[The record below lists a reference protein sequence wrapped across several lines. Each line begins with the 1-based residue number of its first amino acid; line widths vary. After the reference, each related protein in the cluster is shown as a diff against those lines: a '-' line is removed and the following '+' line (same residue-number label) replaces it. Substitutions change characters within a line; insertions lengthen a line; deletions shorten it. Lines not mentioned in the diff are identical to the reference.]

1 MTGSGA
7 GDLDQRRER
16 RRLPLIGLALSV
28 LYVAGVALYLFI
40 QGQNPA
46 DLRLNELGDFL
57 GGVSSP
63 LAFLWLVL
71 GFFQQSRE
79 IRLSGKALQ
88 LQAQEMKRSV
98 DEHRRLAG
106 GAGERR
112 ALMPTVLRVGPYR
125 FYFYSHEPNE
135 PPHVHVD
142 RDEATAKVWL
152 ADATLARSRGFRPKE
167 INGILAIVADHRA
180 QLLEEWH
187 EHFAK
192 PD

>member
-106 GAGERR
+106 GRESGEGGVT
-112 ALMPTVLRVGPYR
+112 PS
-125 FYFYSHEPNE
+125 F
-135 PPHVHVD
+135 
-142 RDEATAKVWL
+142 
-152 ADATLARSRGFRPKE
+152 
-167 INGILAIVADHRA
+167 
-180 QLLEEWH
+180 
-187 EHFAK
+187 
-192 PD
+192 